1 MWLGRGFGFLPMQVG
16 QDSINGILFF
26 NASNNPD
33 STSAAGAN
41 LDVYVEYSLE
51 SLGLGHRMTL
61 DR

>member
-1 MWLGRGFGFLPMQVG
+1 MQVG

-26 NASNNPD
+26 NASDNPD

-51 SLGLGHRMTL
+51 SLGLGHCMTL